1 MPCDLCIKL
10 QLAWVEFTVEL
21 ALKGVLCTRLASK
34 GFLMSGGRGGEGG
47 ILGMGVLLGS
57 PNNVPILTAYIIGAS
72 RNLSYILQILP
83 CSASP
88 ERV

>member
-1 MPCDLCIKL
+1 M
-10 QLAWVEFTVEL
+10 EL

-34 GFLMSGGRGGEGG
+34 GFLMSGGGGEGWLGGG
-47 ILGMGVLLGS
+47 ILGMSVLLGS

>member
-1 MPCDLCIKL
+1 
-10 QLAWVEFTVEL
+10 
-21 ALKGVLCTRLASK
+21 
-34 GFLMSGGRGGEGG
+34 MSGGGEVWLGGG
-47 ILGMGVLLGS
+47 ILGMSVLLGS

>member
-1 MPCDLCIKL
+1 M
-10 QLAWVEFTVEL
+10 EL

-34 GFLMSGGRGGEGG
+34 GFLMSGGRGGGEGG